1 MVHPGTLPVRLFA
14 VRRLTVVLALLA
26 LVLAVPASGARK
38 APGTAKNAPNYL
50 QLAQQGLAEVKAH
63 WWNTSA
69 GWFNDTYNA
78 QPPSMPLARLWSAYP
93 LFETYVGV
101 ELAQPTAA
109 NKAALMSFAN
119 QAASLYWNPN
129 VKPYGGYGY
138 YPGMRSSTA
147 NVYYDDSGWWG
158 LSFIDAYQATHDK
171 AFLNDARRAMR
182 FIVGSGWD
190 SKLGGG
196 VWWDT
201 FHHHKTI
208 EPLAAAVVIGTRL
221 YAIDNDKWALGWAQK
236 LLGWANAHSFNKQ
249 RGLYQR
255 SSTDN
260 TVMDYV
266 QGLMATANWELCK
279 DLKKPAMCTKAKQ
292 IANASMAAFGQDL
305 DWAPMYDVVYLQWM
319 LEYYKES
326 GDARFYDVAVHN
338 AARAQSEALNESGY
352 YLNNWD
358 GKPLADGLGE
368 EASNLELFAWLA
380 ASPTP

>member
-1 MVHPGTLPVRLFA
+1 MTSP
-14 VRRLTVVLALLA
+14 VRRLTMAFAVLA

-38 APGTAKNAPNYL
+38 DAPNYL
-50 QLAQQGLAEVKAH
+50 QLAQQGLVQVRAH
-63 WWNTSA
+63 WWNSSVN
-69 GWFNDTYNA
+69 WYNDTYNA

-101 ELAQPTAA
+101 ELAQPTPA
-109 NKAALMSFAN
+109 NKAALTSFAT
-119 QAASLYWNPN
+119 QAATLYWNPN

-138 YPGMRSSTA
+138 YPGMRAAQA

-158 LSFIDAYQATHDK
+158 LSFIDAYQATHNQ
-171 AFLNDARRAMR
+171 AFLTDARKAMR

-190 SKLGGG
+190 TKQGGG
-196 VWWDT
+196 IWWDT

-208 EPLAAAVVIGTRL
+208 EPLAAAVMIGTRL
-221 YAIDNDKWALGWAQK
+221 YAIDHDKWALGWAQK
-236 LLGWANAHSFNKQ
+236 LLTWANAHSFNTQ

-279 DLKKPAMCTKAKQ
+279 ATGKQALCTKAKQ
-292 IANASMAAFGQDL
+292 IANASVSVFGQNL
-305 DWAPMYDVVYLQWM
+305 EWAPMYDVVYLQWM
-319 LEYYKES
+319 LEYYKET
-326 GDARFYDVAVHN
+326 GDARFYNIAVHN
-338 AARAQSEALNESGY
+338 AARAQSQALNESGY

-380 ASPTP
+380 ASPPPPS

>member
-1 MVHPGTLPVRLFA
+1 MDGVVARSTIV
-14 VRRLTVVLALLA
+14 LTLLA
-26 LVLAVPASGARK
+26 FALAVPAASSA
-38 APGTAKNAPNYL
+38 APTSSKTYL
-50 QLAQQGLAEVKAH
+50 SLAQQGIADVRAH
-63 WWNTSA
+63 WWNADA
-69 GWFNDTYNA
+69 GWYNDTYNG

-93 LFETYVGV
+93 LFETLVGI
-101 ELAQPTAA
+101 ELAQPTAS
-109 NKAALMSFAN
+109 NKAALLSFAD
-119 QAASLYWNPN
+119 QAAKLYWNPN

-138 YPGMRSSTA
+138 YPGMVSAQA

-158 LSFIDAYQATHDK
+158 LSFIDAYQASHDP
-171 AFLNDARRAMR
+171 AYLVDARRAMR

-196 VWWDT
+196 TWWDT

-208 EPLAAAVVIGTRL
+208 EPLAAAIMIGTRL
-221 YAIDNDKWALGWAQK
+221 YTLDNDKWALGWAQK
-236 LLGWANAHSFNKQ
+236 MLAWANAHSFNNQ

-255 SSTDN
+255 SATDN
-260 TVMDYV
+260 TVLDYA

-279 DLKKPAMCTKAKQ
+279 ALHKPAMCTKAQ
-292 IANASMAAFGQDL
+292 QVASASLTAFGQNL

-326 GDARFYDVAVHN
+326 GDARFYNLAVHN
-338 AARAQSEALNESGY
+338 AARAQSQALNESGY

-380 ASPTP
+380 ASPPPS